1 METIDAEDQKLEA
14 VLRLSELNTK
24 AVQVLS
30 KHWIVT
36 VEQQNDEIVI
46 MLYRKEWDKC
56 LQIG

>member
-1 METIDAEDQKLEA
+1 MEIIDTEDQKLEA

-36 VEQQNDEIVI
+36 VEQQNDEIVV
-46 MLYRKEWDKC
+46 MLYRKK
-56 LQIG
+56 

>member
-46 MLYRKEWDKC
+46 MLYRKE
-56 LQIG
+56 